1 MNGLAWTELYNA
13 FSKFAYLARK
23 QKFYE
28 AVVQEMEHSLF
39 EMCPIRK
46 SADQIRK
53 EQKANER

>member
-28 AVVQEMEHSLF
+28 AVVQEMEYSLF

-53 EQKANER
+53 EQEANEH